1 MKKIL
6 LFTLASFTLL
16 FANEENAAKV
26 VYDLTTKDIPS
37 FEMRILSA
45 IAANKTHYEKSLRE
59 LDVTVVIHGGAYRF
73 FTIDPRKTE
82 YKNDTTLM
90 KAHASIAKRLK
101 VMADTY
107 DVEFLMCGAGM
118 PKHKLEAK
126 DIVKFVKIIPNST
139 IGLIDRQNEGYAY
152 IPVRD
157 K

>member
-6 LFTLASFTLL
+6 LLTLASFTLL

-59 LDVTVVIHGGAYRF
+59 LDATVVIHGGAYRF

-82 YKNDTTLM
+82 YKNDTALI
-90 KAHASIAKRLK
+90 KAHANIAKRLK

-118 PKHKLEAK
+118 SKHELEAK

-152 IPVRD
+152 IPVGD